1 MNLQAAKGAS
11 RIINTLINIF
21 AAALS
26 VPAHIISLYDSRP
39 AAQTAGRKRCGQGK
53 RMATAGSDS
62 DHIGLR
68 TIVGE
73 VMS

>member
-1 MNLQAAKGAS
+1 MNLQAAKGSS
-11 RIINTLINIF
+11 RIINSLMNIF

-26 VPAHIISLYDSRP
+26 VPARIISLYDSRLVAQP
-39 AAQTAGRKRCGQGK
+39 ADRKRRDQGK
-53 RMATAGSDS
+53 AMTTASSDC
-62 DHIGLR
+62 DHIELR